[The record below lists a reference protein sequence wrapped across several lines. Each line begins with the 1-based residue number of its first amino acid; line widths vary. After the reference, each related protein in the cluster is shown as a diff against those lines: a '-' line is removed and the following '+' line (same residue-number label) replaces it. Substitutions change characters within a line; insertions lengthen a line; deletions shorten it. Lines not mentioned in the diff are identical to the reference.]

1 MNIQIFGSPK
11 SFDSKKAERWFKER
25 RVKYQYIDLKS
36 KGLSPRE
43 YQAVRRCVPFE
54 ELVDTKCRA
63 YEEFYMAYITPAARE
78 EKLLEHPEL
87 FGPPLSATGRK
98 PQWAT
103 GRRSGR
109 SGSKARADRMPP
121 LRHEAVVNCAY

>member
-1 MNIQIFGSPK
+1 MNIQIFGK
-11 SFDSKKAERWFKER
+11 KKCFDTKKAERWFKER
-25 RVKYQYIDLKS
+25 RIKYQYIDLKS

-63 YEEFYMAYITPAARE
+63 YEELYMDYITPDARE

-87 FGPPLSATGRK
+87 FVTPIVRNGREATVGYH
-98 PQWAT
+98 PEIWQTW
-103 GRRSGR
+103 
-109 SGSKARADRMPP
+109 
-121 LRHEAVVNCAY
+121 E